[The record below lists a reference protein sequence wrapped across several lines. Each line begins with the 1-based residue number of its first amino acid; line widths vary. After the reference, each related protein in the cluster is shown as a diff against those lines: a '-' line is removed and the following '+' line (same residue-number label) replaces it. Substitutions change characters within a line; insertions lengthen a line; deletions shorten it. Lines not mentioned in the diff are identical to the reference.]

1 MANSSTTY
9 DDILAC
15 ARSLIVNGGYN
26 GFSYAD
32 VADVV
37 GIRKA
42 SIHHHFPSKVDLVR
56 TLVARYREEAK
67 AGMVNL
73 ELQVSEPVEQLRLY
87 VGYWEACIADA
98 SAPFCVCAL
107 LASQL
112 PVLPEEVGVEVQAH
126 FRYLSEWLT
135 SVLERGARQGQLH
148 LVSTPGDEAETFMA
162 TVHGAMLSARA
173 YGDPKIFGAV
183 TGQLLERLTSC
194 FPCDENRESDG
205 RKFYDRDEGSST

>member
-1 MANSSTTY
+1 MGNLTSTS

-15 ARSLIVNGGYN
+15 ARSLIVAGGYN

-32 VADVV
+32 IADVV

-42 SIHHHFPSKVDLVR
+42 SIHHHFPSKLDLVR

-67 AGMVNL
+67 AGVAKL
-73 ELQVSEPVEQLRLY
+73 ELQVSDPLDQLRFY

-112 PVLPEEVGVEVQAH
+112 PVLPEAVGLEVRAH
-126 FRYLSEWLT
+126 FRFLSEWLT
-135 SVLERGARQGQLH
+135 SVLERGMQQGQLR
-148 LVSTPGDEAETFMA
+148 LTSSPRAEAEAFMA

-173 YGDPKIFGAV
+173 YGDPKIFAVV
-183 TGQLLERLTSC
+183 TGQLLVRLALRI
-194 FPCDENRESDG
+194 PCDESHEAQ
-205 RKFYDRDEGSST
+205 

>member
-1 MANSSTTY
+1 MSNLSTTS

-15 ARSLIVNGGYN
+15 ARNLIVAGGYN

-32 VADVV
+32 IADVV

-56 TLVARYREEAK
+56 TLVGRYRKEAE
-67 AGMVNL
+67 AGMATL
-73 ELQVSEPVEQLRLY
+73 ERQVSDPLEQLQFY
-87 VGYWEACIADA
+87 VGYWKACITDA

-112 PVLPEEVGVEVQAH
+112 PVLPEEVGVEVRAH
-126 FRYLSEWLT
+126 FRSLSAWLS
-135 SVLERGARQGQLH
+135 SVLERGARHGRLQLTSSPH
-148 LVSTPGDEAETFMA
+148 AEAEAFMA

-173 YGDPKIFGAV
+173 YGDPKIFAV
-183 TGQLLERLTSC
+183 VTDQVLERLAVRLPS
-194 FPCDENRESDG
+194 
-205 RKFYDRDEGSST
+205 

>member
-1 MANSSTTY
+1 MSNMSTTS

-15 ARSLIVNGGYN
+15 ARNLIMAGGYD

-32 VADVV
+32 IANVV

-56 TLVARYREEAK
+56 TLIDRYRKEAE
-67 AGMVNL
+67 AGMANL
-73 ELQVSEPVEQLRLY
+73 ERQVSEPLEQLRLY

-98 SAPFCVCAL
+98 TAPFCVCAL

-112 PVLPEEVGVEVQAH
+112 PLLPEQVSVEVRAH
-126 FRYLSEWLT
+126 FRSVSAWIS
-135 SVLERGARQGQLH
+135 SVLERGARHGHLQLTSPPH
-148 LVSTPGDEAETFMA
+148 VEAEAFMA

-173 YGDPKIFGAV
+173 YGDPKIFAVV
-183 TGQLLERLTSC
+183 TGPLLERLAVRLPS
-194 FPCDENRESDG
+194 
-205 RKFYDRDEGSST
+205 